1 MGGTDEH
8 ERKQSH
14 GALALSAS
22 KKMTKDLLPP
32 NAAEVLFYGR
42 ETEMIENWNQVQI
55 TPEFCDQGVDCY
67 RLKGDFLNEYY
78 IISEAETRKL
88 MNHPEVVG
96 YEVYTSLVTA
106 TSQMMYYLKEHKKI
120 TSANI
125 LSILRGALNYPLEES
140 CFREHIRVHDIS
152 FMSSERVFDE
162 NGNMDGLAIK
172 YCKLA
177 TVPNSTPMI
186 GDIIASGETLVQC
199 LRFVTDYYRQ
209 RNAQLRNIVLF
220 TIGGTKGIE
229 LLERLTVE
237 IREYWPDFEGFIT
250 VYYEGVFSCYEV
262 GDFGVSGINRALI
275 DFYWKGGIIA
285 PAFRRQTL
293 SMQNPLFEKCTIY
306 DGGARR
312 YEIQEHIQEVLEF
325 WEGILERAHIID
337 KDALLEEKLGHS
349 LSISYEDWLK
359 DCHYELL
366 DEKETRWLYQQEKG
380 FIESIK
386 GVTLEQIARQRIE
399 EFTSTLKKYIL

>member
-1 MGGTDEH
+1 
-8 ERKQSH
+8 
-14 GALALSAS
+14 
-22 KKMTKDLLPP
+22 
-32 NAAEVLFYGR
+32 
-42 ETEMIENWNQVQI
+42 MIENWNQVQI

-177 TVPNSTPMI
+177 TVPNSTLMI

-209 RNAQLRNIVLF
+209 RNVQLRNIVLF

-250 VYYEGVFSCYEV
+250 VYDEGVFSCYEV

-386 GVTLEQIARQRIE
+386 GVTLEQIAKQRIE
-399 EFTSTLKKYIL
+399 EFTSRVNPKFCVNSNSGANRAKFICGGSRLVRLPPY